1 MTFPD
6 SRQQT
11 LAAPPE
17 GDHDLYVRD
26 PETVCTDAG
35 SAAELLGE
43 PDRRLYV
50 VAVGTNSALV
60 TGGKPVPAHE
70 ADAGDLP
77 VRGVVDPL
85 RTETLGSAAFRRAH
99 GVRLSYVVGEMARGI
114 ASADM
119 VTAAARAGI
128 LACFGAGGLSPDRVR
143 ATVAELAQRLDG
155 LPWGV
160 NLLHNPAEPDL
171 EEATAELLLHYR
183 VPVISASAYMALT
196 PALVRCAA
204 TGLHRDADGRIQR
217 TTKIMAKVSRPEVA
231 RLFLSP
237 APEKILQ
244 RLVADGRLRPEE
256 AELARQV
263 PVATDITVE
272 GDSGGH
278 TDGRPL
284 LAIFP
289 RLLALRDELAR
300 QHGYDSTVRLGA
312 AGGLG
317 TPEAVAAA
325 FALDADYVLTG
336 SINQLSAEADLSAE
350 AKKLLAAADVA
361 DFTTAPAADM
371 FEIGARVQVLKKGTR
386 FWTRAQWLYDR
397 YTAHAGLEDLGP
409 AELRK
414 LESEI
419 FGTTVDEVWEQTRR
433 FWSDRDPKQLAR
445 AENDRKHRMALCFR
459 WYLGMST
466 HWATTGET
474 ERRGDYQLWCGPA
487 MGAFNRWAGS
497 DIAAP
502 SVVEIA
508 ENLMRGAVVLARR
521 NAAARLGVDDAF
533 PRVRYA
539 TG

>member
-1 MTFPD
+1 MTFPAA
-6 SRQQT
+6 RQQT
-11 LAAPPE
+11 LSAPVA
-17 GDHDLYVRD
+17 GDHDLYVRA
-26 PETVCTDAG
+26 PEVVCTDADA
-35 SAAELLGE
+35 AAELLAE

-50 VAVGTNSALV
+50 VAVGADSALAV
-60 TGGKPVPAHE
+60 GGRPLLAHE
-70 ADAGDLP
+70 AAAGDLP
-77 VRGVVDPL
+77 MLGVVDPV

-128 LACFGAGGLSPDRVR
+128 LACFGAGGLGPDRVR
-143 ATVAELAQRLDG
+143 ETVAELAQRLDG

-171 EEATAELLLHYR
+171 EEATAELLLQHR

-196 PALVRCAA
+196 SALVRCAA
-204 TGLHRDADGRIQR
+204 TGLYRDVEGRIQR
-217 TTKIMAKVSRPEVA
+217 TTKIMAKISRPEVA

-284 LAIFP
+284 VAIFP
-289 RLLALRDELAR
+289 RLIALRDELGR
-300 QHGYDSTVRLGA
+300 RYGYGSIVRLGA

-317 TPEAVAAA
+317 TPESVAAA
-325 FALDADYVLTG
+325 FAMGADYVLTG
-336 SINQLSAEADLSAE
+336 SINQLSIEADLSTE

-409 AELRK
+409 ADLRK

-419 FGTTVDEVWEQTRR
+419 FGTTVDDVWEQTRR
-433 FWSDRDPKQLAR
+433 FWSDRDPKQLTR
-445 AENDRKHRMALCFR
+445 AESDRKHRMALCFR

-497 DIAAP
+497 DIGAP

-508 ENLMRGAVVLARR
+508 ENLMRGAAVLARHD
-521 NAAARLGVDDAF
+521 AAARLGIVDGF
-533 PRVRYA
+533 PRVRYRA
-539 TG
+539 G